1 MGVVHV
7 EAFLFHATQPAD
19 STTAILPPHRCIEE
33 PIVTALALG
42 FEWKNSSISDT
53 TPKFNIAPKK

>member
-7 EAFLFHATQPAD
+7 EAFRYHSAQPAD

-42 FEWKNSSISDT
+42 LNGRIHQSVIQLRSLT
-53 TPKFNIAPKK
+53 

>member
-1 MGVVHV
+1 MGFVHV

-19 STTAILPPHRCIEE
+19 STTAILSPHRCIEE

-42 FEWKNSSISDT
+42 FEWNSSNRDT
-53 TPKFNIAPKK
+53 TPKFNIAGSP